1 MRRLLSAACLSLAL
15 LSPALLPQA
24 LAMPPTALPARAP
37 QSGEWVALNGH
48 RFAVELALDD
58 ASRAQGLMYR
68 RSMPTAQGMLF
79 VHDREEPLAYWMRNT
94 LIALDILYFDRT
106 LRLVSV
112 QREVPPCPPG
122 ARCPVYPSDGDA
134 MYVLELNA
142 GQAAR
147 IGVARGD
154 SLELGPSLQHL
165 RAR

>member
-1 MRRLLSAACLSLAL
+1 MRRLFAAFLLTLAL
-15 LSPALLPQA
+15 LAAQPPAAANPMA
-24 LAMPPTALPARAP
+24 PLPARAP
-37 QSGEWVALNGH
+37 QTGEWVALRGE

-58 ASRAQGLMYR
+58 ASRAQGLMFR
-68 RSMPTAQGMLF
+68 RSMPASQGMLF

-94 LIALDILYFDRT
+94 LIALDILYFDRA

-112 QREVPPCPPG
+112 QRDVPPCPPG
-122 ARCPVYPSDGDA
+122 ARCPVYPSEGDA

-147 IGVARGD
+147 LGVAPGD
-154 SLELGPSLQHL
+154 ALELGPSLQHL